1 MPPSDVRWLPGK
13 ICARSIPLT
22 TAKGNE
28 NGHTLIN
35 FLGQKPGAVVQCLV
49 RGTLRREENN
59 AVVPSAIGLGYVHG
73 CEILHK
79 IIPDAVHLILRQ
91 CG

>member
-1 MPPSDVRWLPGK
+1 MKNWAYLNK
-13 ICARSIPLT
+13 L
-22 TAKGNE
+22 
-28 NGHTLIN
+28 
-35 FLGQKPGAVVQCLV
+35 LGQKPGAVVQCLV
-49 RGTLRREENN
+49 RGTLRGVEENNN
-59 AVVPSAIGLGYVHG
+59 AVVPPQHIGLGYVHG